1 MKVQSL
7 DRTFDI
13 LELLSKQQQGLKLTA
28 ISQNVGLHKS
38 TVYRLLSALIQ
49 RGYIE
54 KRDTIYKLGL
64 EFVEL
69 CSLYLNSLEL
79 KTEAAPILRNLSG
92 QTSQTVFLATLQDEE
107 VVYID
112 KVESFNSIRKY
123 SIIGQ
128 RRPLYCTSLGKAF
141 LMGMTGEGIKGLFK
155 GKKLVSYTTNTI
167 TDVPTLLNNIAEAR
181 RKGWALDNEEYEND
195 VRCIG
200 APIYDY
206 RDEIIAAVSSSWS
219 VPVSRSLKV
228 EKIGGLVVEAAG
240 EISKHM
246 GSRPK

>member
-13 LELLSKQQQGLKLTA
+13 LELLSKQQQGLHLTEVSKA
-28 ISQNVGLHKS
+28 VKLHKS
-38 TVYRLLSALIQ
+38 TVYRLLSALMQ

-54 KRDTIYKLGL
+54 KRDTVYKLGL

-79 KTEAAPILRNLSG
+79 KTEAAPILRQLSNQTG
-92 QTSQTVFLATLQDEE
+92 QTVYLATLQDNE

-112 KVESFNSIRKY
+112 KVETFNSIRKY

-141 LMGMTGEGIKGLFK
+141 LMGSSNDDIKALFK
-155 GKKLVSYTTNTI
+155 GKKLASYTTTTI
-167 TDVPTLLNNIAEAR
+167 TDIATLLHNVNEAK
-181 RKGWALDNEEYEND
+181 RKGWAFDNEEYEND
-195 VRCIG
+195 VRCLG
-200 APIYDY
+200 APVYDY
-206 RDEIIAAVSSSWS
+206 RDHIIAAISSSWS
-219 VPVSRSLKV
+219 VPATRNLKV
-228 EKIGGLVVEAAG
+228 EKIGALVVEAAN
-240 EISKHM
+240 EISRHM
-246 GSRPK
+246 GSRR